1 MTRLVHLVRHGRAA
15 AAWDEDPDPPL
26 SEEGLSQALRVAAR
40 FAGGAPLRVVS
51 SPLLRCRQTAFPLAA
66 AWGVDVHVEPRVA
79 EIPSPEGL
87 AVTARGAW
95 LTEAMSGTWSGLSAR
110 SGAEYL
116 AYREDTVRALRDL
129 DEDAV
134 VFSHFVAINAVL
146 GAAIGDDSLVVARL
160 DNCSVTTVRV
170 GTDGDV
176 EVVETGGQA
185 STPVG

>member
-26 SEEGLSQALRVAAR
+26 SEEGLSQALRVASR
-40 FAGGAPLRVVS
+40 FGGGAPLRVVS

-66 AWGVDVHVEPRVA
+66 AWGVEVHVEPRVA

-87 AVTARGAW
+87 DVAARGAW
-95 LTEAMSGTWSGLSAR
+95 LTEAMSGTWSGLAAR
-110 SGAEYL
+110 SGARYL
-116 AYREDTVRALRDL
+116 DYRADTVSALRDL
-129 DEDAV
+129 GEDAV

-146 GAAIGDDSLVVARL
+146 GAALADDRLVVARL

-170 GTDGDV
+170 DADGGV
-176 EVVETGGQA
+176 RVVETGGEA
-185 STPVG
+185 PTPVG